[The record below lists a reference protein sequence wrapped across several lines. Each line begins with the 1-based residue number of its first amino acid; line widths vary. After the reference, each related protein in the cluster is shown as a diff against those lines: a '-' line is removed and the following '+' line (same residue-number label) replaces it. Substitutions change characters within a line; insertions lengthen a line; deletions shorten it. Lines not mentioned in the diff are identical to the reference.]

1 MKRGTAEPWR
11 GHCDCVICSESAR
24 QMPQNSPV
32 LANARWHSAWTSG
45 LQVYAEV
52 SPMRGMHMKSLWG
65 GVAASALLFT
75 VGCGATQ
82 NTRRR
87 SRAGSGR
94 RASRR
99 DRPVVVSCE
108 PHQRTLVRPVVVNG
122 ATVSQV
128 ECVAADPQAARHD
141 AAPRLTRSRAGRAQ
155 PRRSATPPRVPRR
168 SSTTTPRGRTRRP
181 HRVAPAASDPDAP
194 GGLPGAGRR
203 KSRSVKKSAAIIGS
217 SAAVGAGIGAL
228 AKGKKGALI
237 GAAIGGGGAA
247 VWDQITRR
255 EVG

>member
-1 MKRGTAEPWR
+1 
-11 GHCDCVICSESAR
+11 
-24 QMPQNSPV
+24 
-32 LANARWHSAWTSG
+32 
-45 LQVYAEV
+45 
-52 SPMRGMHMKSLWG
+52 MRGMHMKSLWG

-82 NTRRR
+82 NTPGV
-87 SRAGSGR
+87 RAQDVAGNPAGT
-94 RASRR
+94 
-99 DRPVVVSCE
+99 PVVVSCE

-128 ECVAADPQAARHD
+128 ECVAADAQAAAAYAQPVAQY
-141 AAPRLTRSRAGRAQ
+141 AAPGYAQ
-155 PRRSATPPRVPRR
+155 PAPVRYSAPRQVVYDDGLEDARVVR
-168 SSTTTPRGRTRRP
+168 ASTARPVQTRQVVYQEP
-181 HRVAPAASDPDAP
+181 VA
-194 GGLPGAGRR
+194 RQT
-203 KSRSVKKSAAIIGS
+203 RSVKKSAVIIGS

-255 EVG
+255 K